1 MVETQETDFITYQ
14 LDLNLVLV
22 RSNPIPLLRVKA
34 HFIWVLLFLSSS
46 ATSRHWHLVTN
57 DTHCSSKINTEQTQS
72 EPKCTYILCNHAAR
86 KGKAHFLRL
95 KMKSFNLE
103 PDRLDGALSNLS
115 VAGCF
120 ETDALKGPFQP
131 CMACK
136 AKEEEPKQ
144 YKVKEKKYKVITHT
158 MYYLEILFSNLF
170 TSPPFFILPN
180 YWLCFWPALIVHW
193 ILLVFQWLG
202 KFTNPL
208 QRW

>member
-14 LDLNLVLV
+14 LALNLVLV

-57 DTHCSSKINTEQTQS
+57 DTHCSSKINKEQTCSQNQNA
-72 EPKCTYILCNHAAR
+72 YISFVTTLQ
-86 KGKAHFLRL
+86 GKAKHIFLRL

-120 ETDALKGPFQP
+120 ETDALKGPFQL
-131 CMACK
+131 CMAL
-136 AKEEEPKQ
+136 KQ
-144 YKVKEKKYKVITHT
+144 RNKSP
-158 MYYLEILFSNLF
+158 SN
-170 TSPPFFILPN
+170 T
-180 YWLCFWPALIVHW
+180 
-193 ILLVFQWLG
+193 
-202 KFTNPL
+202 
-208 QRW
+208 R